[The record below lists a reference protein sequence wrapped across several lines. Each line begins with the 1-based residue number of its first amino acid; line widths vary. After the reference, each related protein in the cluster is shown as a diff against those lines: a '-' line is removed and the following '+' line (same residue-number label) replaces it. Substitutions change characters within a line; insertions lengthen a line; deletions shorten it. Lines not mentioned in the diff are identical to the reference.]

1 MTLPRTGVR
10 LVIAVIATLAT
21 AGGVVLTTANAQAAA
36 PGCRVDYRITNQWT
50 GGFGADVT
58 VTNLGD
64 PINGWT
70 LTWTYTA
77 GQRIS
82 QAWNATIAQS
92 GNRVTAT
99 NVSYNGALGTGGHT
113 SFGFNGS
120 WGGSNPAPTSF
131 AVNGVT
137 CAGAPVTPAPT
148 TPAPTTPA

>member
-1 MTLPRTGVR
+1 MTLPRTGAR

-21 AGGVVLTTANAQAAA
+21 AGGAVLTTAGAQAAA

-82 QAWNATIAQS
+82 QAWNATITQS
-92 GNRVTAT
+92 GNQVTAT
-99 NVSYNGALGTGGHT
+99 NLSYNGALSTGART

-120 WGGSNPAPTSF
+120 WSGNNPAPTSF

-137 CAGAPVTPAPT
+137 CTGAPGTPAPT
-148 TPAPTTPA
+148 TPAPT